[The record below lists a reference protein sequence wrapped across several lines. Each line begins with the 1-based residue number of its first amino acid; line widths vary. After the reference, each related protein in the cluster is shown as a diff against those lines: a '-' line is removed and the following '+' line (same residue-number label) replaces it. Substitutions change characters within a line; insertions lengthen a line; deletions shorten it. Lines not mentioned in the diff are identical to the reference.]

1 MAMRVRTGALCGAL
15 ACAAACGGGDPAP
28 AVIGEVRGAPLFV
41 PAGSG
46 AAAGAAGVSGAA
58 GSVGAAERAGAL
70 GTASAAG
77 GEPDPEPAGAA
88 VAAGVVVGPGASL
101 SGDPTAAGG
110 PAAPAG
116 ADAAGSSAGGP
127 AADPAASEV
136 ASDLGADYEDLLSPE
151 EAARYEWVDFAT
163 LTDFEFPGFLR
174 TDGEVTAPDLPED
187 VLALDGRLVA
197 IEGFMNPMM
206 FDADGV
212 SEFTLVADPQ
222 FCCFGAT
229 PQLNHFLYVTLADDE
244 RCEFYSIVP
253 LAVYGRLSI
262 GAEEEDGLVLS
273 LYRLE
278 ADHVFCVY

>member
-1 MAMRVRTGALCGAL
+1 MSERTWTVASLGVALC
-15 ACAAACGGGDPAP
+15 CASCAGEAEDPSI
-28 AVIGEVRGAPLFV
+28 VGEVRGAPLYV
-41 PAGSG
+41 PAEVPAPG
-46 AAAGAAGVSGAA
+46 AAGAVGAAGAAGAGAA
-58 GSVGAAERAGAL
+58 GVAGASES
-70 GTASAAG
+70 ASDAG
-77 GEPDPEPAGAA
+77 LSVPSEGAESSDSLADDVGSSSPDAGDPEF
-88 VAAGVVVGPGASL
+88 
-101 SGDPTAAGG
+101 
-110 PAAPAG
+110 
-116 ADAAGSSAGGP
+116 
-127 AADPAASEV
+127 
-136 ASDLGADYEDLLSPE
+136 DLGSDYTDLLSPE
-151 EAARYEWVDFAT
+151 DAARYEWVDFST

-174 TDGEVTAPDLPED
+174 TDGEVSVPELPEEI
-187 VLALDGRLVA
+187 VALDGRLIA

-253 LAVYGRLSI
+253 LAVYGRLEI
-262 GAEEEDGLVLS
+262 GPEEEDGLVLS

>member
-1 MAMRVRTGALCGAL
+1 MAMRSGTGALWCAL
-15 ACAAACGGGDPAP
+15 ACSTSCGGGDPAP

-41 PAGSG
+41 PGDAAAEGAVEAPAAVAVGEAAEAAGGATAPTPASG
-46 AAAGAAGVSGAA
+46 VGEPSDASSVAAPDAAPDAALSAVGEADDDPEAAGAA
-58 GSVGAAERAGAL
+58 
-70 GTASAAG
+70 
-77 GEPDPEPAGAA
+77 
-88 VAAGVVVGPGASL
+88 
-101 SGDPTAAGG
+101 
-110 PAAPAG
+110 
-116 ADAAGSSAGGP
+116 
-127 AADPAASEV
+127 
-136 ASDLGADYEDLLSPE
+136 SDLGVDYEDLLSPE
-151 EAARYEWVDFAT
+151 EATRYEWVDFAT

-174 TDGEVTAPDLPED
+174 TDGEVTAPDLPEE
-187 VLALDGRLVA
+187 VTALDGRLVA
-197 IEGFMNPMM
+197 VEGFMNPMM